1 MNFEENT
8 VRYAQISAALSRS
21 RFRSRFRLGLKDRQ
35 YICDRGW
42 ETMRRHAAEL
52 VEERL
57 APAFIPNDGK
67 QTPMRGH
74 PVFIAQHATACCC
87 RGCLEKWHKIPSGR
101 ADRRRAG
108 IHRRHAAVLDAA
120 RNDLASARRQAVT
133 AVFVQSVEKRRCF
146 LAGPPSICACKRIFI
161 LLQ

>member
-52 VEERL
+52 VAERL
-57 APAFIPNDGK
+57 ERR
-67 QTPMRGH
+67 QTD
-74 PVFIAQHATACCC
+74 AHA
-87 RGCLEKWHKIPSGR
+87 RPSGLYR
-101 ADRRRAG
+101 
-108 IHRRHAAVLDAA
+108 AA
-120 RNDLASARRQAVT
+120 RDR
-133 AVFVQSVEKRRCF
+133 
-146 LAGPPSICACKRIFI
+146 
-161 LLQ
+161 LLLPRLSGKMA